1 MLRLDAKNQLIL
13 FARVRQNMLMN
24 EHIIEQQLHIW
35 RLIIQNPAFFY
46 PFREK
51 VVTHILREMKH
62 LGIRSQDAFS
72 NRELSLDMMGLIISF
87 GIRDTRER
95 EEGAPTPR
103 LLPEFELDS
112 QDAKAQMTEEAL
124 FLLVH
129 TQVMNTIC
137 RVILISCVNPAEVH
151 LCYRGLKLMEMLI
164 PFQPRVPLCL
174 EDVDHFSHYFDQLL
188 TNYPESSPRE
198 SVPRN

>member
-24 EHIIEQQLHIW
+24 EHIIEQQVHIW

-87 GIRDTRER
+87 AFVTRGSEKKERQRQGCSPSSNWIRR
-95 EEGAPTPR
+95 TPR
-103 LLPEFELDS
+103 
-112 QDAKAQMTEEAL
+112 
-124 FLLVH
+124 
-129 TQVMNTIC
+129 
-137 RVILISCVNPAEVH
+137 R
-151 LCYRGLKLMEMLI
+151 R
-164 PFQPRVPLCL
+164 
-174 EDVDHFSHYFDQLL
+174 
-188 TNYPESSPRE
+188 
-198 SVPRN
+198 

>member
-24 EHIIEQQLHIW
+24 EHIIEQQVHIW

-95 EEGAPTPR
+95 E
-103 LLPEFELDS
+103 
-112 QDAKAQMTEEAL
+112 
-124 FLLVH
+124 
-129 TQVMNTIC
+129 
-137 RVILISCVNPAEVH
+137 
-151 LCYRGLKLMEMLI
+151 
-164 PFQPRVPLCL
+164 
-174 EDVDHFSHYFDQLL
+174 
-188 TNYPESSPRE
+188 
-198 SVPRN
+198 